1 VEFTM
6 TFRTQAVAALAVV
19 GLVAVEAAQ
28 AQPVPPARPS
38 SSPYSSI
45 IRPGGGGAYYGFGF
59 NQADTSA
66 LLQNQMLAQQINQTS
81 QQIQGLQTFLAT
93 GINPNLGITGRG
105 ATFNY
110 LGHWYPSARNGGGG
124 GGGMGGGVG
133 MNRPLMGAGS
143 NALRTAAL
151 GAGAANAF
159 GSGGPFGGGGTSTTP
174 RGTATVPK

>member
-1 VEFTM
+1 M
-6 TFRTQAVAALAVV
+6 TFRSQAVAALAVV
-19 GLVAVEAAQ
+19 GWVAVEAAQ
-28 AQPVPPARPS
+28 AQPVPPARPTY
-38 SSPYSSI
+38 SPYSSI
-45 IRPGGGGAYYGFGF
+45 IRPGGGGTSYGFGF
-59 NQADTSA
+59 NQPDASA
-66 LLQNQMLAQQINQTS
+66 LVQNQLLAQQINQTS

-124 GGGMGGGVG
+124 GGGMGGGFSSP
-133 MNRPLMGAGS
+133 NRPMAGLAN

-151 GAGAANAF
+151 GAGAASAF

-174 RGTATVPK
+174 KGTATVPK